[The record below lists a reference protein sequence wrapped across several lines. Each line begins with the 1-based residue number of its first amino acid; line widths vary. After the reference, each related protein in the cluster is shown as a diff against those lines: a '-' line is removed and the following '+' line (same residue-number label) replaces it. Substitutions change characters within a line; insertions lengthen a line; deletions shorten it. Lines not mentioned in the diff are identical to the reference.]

1 MQSRPDIQ
9 RLLIVN
15 LDAHFDLRMAEQANS
30 GTPFRQ
36 MQEWNAQYG
45 KPFHYRVLGISR
57 FANTQALFDRADC
70 LGVRYWLDESLQFE
84 RGLHEIA
91 NALGRYSGL

>member
-36 MQEWNAQYG
+36 MQSGTRSMAN
-45 KPFHYRVLGISR
+45 R
-57 FANTQALFDRADC
+57 FI
-70 LGVRYWLDESLQFE
+70 
-84 RGLHEIA
+84 IA
-91 NALGRYSGL
+91 CWE